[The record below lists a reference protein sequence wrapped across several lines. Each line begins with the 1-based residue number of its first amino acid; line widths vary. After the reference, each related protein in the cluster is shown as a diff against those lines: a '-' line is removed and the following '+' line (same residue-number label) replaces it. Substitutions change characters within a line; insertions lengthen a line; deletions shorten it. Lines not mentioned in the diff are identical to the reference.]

1 MLEFDE
7 IIKATRGRLIK
18 GPGGLRLKGIS
29 MDTRTIK
36 PGECFIAIKG
46 DNFDGHDFI
55 GEAVKKGSAC
65 IIKEARGERPGP
77 AKVACIEVKDSIR
90 SLGDLARFQRRKYA
104 IPVIAVTGSNGKTT
118 TKEMIAGVLSAKYKV
133 LKNEGTKN
141 NHIGLPLTLLKL
153 DSSFEL
159 AVLEIGTNHFGEVNY
174 LADICE
180 PNVGVITGIGAAHLE
195 YFHDLKGVFKEKRTL
210 LGKLKEPYLAVLNS
224 DDRFLK
230 RELSVGRGKNFSL
243 GFGMKNKSEFLASG
257 TRLRSQGIEFLVNA
271 KYSFTLKTA
280 GCYNIYNAL
289 AAVALGR
296 VFGMGYID
304 ISSRLSAFEFPRG
317 RLKLIQLKDI
327 HFIDDTYN
335 ANPVSFAAA
344 MQVLSGFSVKGRK
357 ILVLADML
365 ELGKDKEAFHR
376 EAGRI
381 AAGICDVFI
390 AVGSL
395 AGLAARAARKAG
407 LPDKDIITCG
417 SSVIARSILLEK
429 VSAGSNDIVLVKGS
443 RRMKMEEVFN
453 F

>member
-1 MLEFDE
+1 MLEFNE
-7 IIKATRGRLIK
+7 IIKATRGRLAR
-18 GPGGLRLKGIS
+18 GARGLHLEGIS

-65 IIKEARGERPGP
+65 IIKEARGERPRP
-77 AKVACIEVKDSIR
+77 AKAACIEVKDTIR
-90 SLGDLARFQRRKYA
+90 SLGDLARFQRRKYG

-159 AVLEIGTNHFGEVNY
+159 AVLEIGANHFGEVNY

-180 PNVGVITGIGAAHLE
+180 PNVGVITNIGAAHLE

-210 LGKLKEPYLAVLNS
+210 LSLLKVPYLAVLNS

-230 RELSVGRGKNFSL
+230 RELSAGRGKNFSL
-243 GFGMKNKSEFLASG
+243 GFGMKSKSEFLASG
-257 TRLRSQGIEFLVNA
+257 ARLRGQVLEFLVNA

-296 VFGMGYID
+296 VFGMGYLD
-304 ISSRLSAFEFPRG
+304 ISSQLSAFEFPLG
-317 RLKLIQLKDI
+317 RLKLIKFKKI
-327 HFIDDTYN
+327 SFIDDTYN
-335 ANPVSFAAA
+335 ANPASLQQALE
-344 MQVLSGFSVKGRK
+344 VLSGFKVKGRK
-357 ILVLADML
+357 ILVMGDMR
-365 ELGKDKEAFHR
+365 ELGKQGHFLHR
-376 EAGRI
+376 QAGQQV
-381 AAGICDVFI
+381 AKICDVFI
-390 AVGSL
+390 AVGDL
-395 AGLAARAARKAG
+395 AKLAASSAVYAG
-407 LPDKDIITCG
+407 MPKKDIFTCTSSREAGVILHKKITVG
-417 SSVIARSILLEK
+417 S
-429 VSAGSNDIVLVKGS
+429 GDIILVKGS
-443 RRMKMEEVFN
+443 RTMKMEEVFN
-453 F
+453 L